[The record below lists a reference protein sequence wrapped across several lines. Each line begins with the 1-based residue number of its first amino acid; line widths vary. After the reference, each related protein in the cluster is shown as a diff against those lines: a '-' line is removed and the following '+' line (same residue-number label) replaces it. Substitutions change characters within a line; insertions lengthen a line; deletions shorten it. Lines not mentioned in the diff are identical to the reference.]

1 MLLVKGD
8 GFDQSRLGYR
18 SFPHRNCLLCSL
30 QSKWLFFGLHSIMS
44 DRKVHFGSGGVRA
57 LEISNFLFAPPLTS
71 PEYTLNILS

>member
-30 QSKWLFFGLHSIMS
+30 QSKWLFSVCIMS